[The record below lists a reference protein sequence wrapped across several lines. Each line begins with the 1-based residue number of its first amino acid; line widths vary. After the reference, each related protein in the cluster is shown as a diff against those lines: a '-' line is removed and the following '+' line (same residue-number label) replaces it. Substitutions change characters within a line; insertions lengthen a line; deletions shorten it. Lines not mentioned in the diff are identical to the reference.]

1 MRSRGWWSPGTCSR
15 ATGAEPSLEG
25 RPCWPGSWAGPR
37 TLEKGAGGGAGPRP
51 LLPGPLL
58 APGPASWVGLLPA
71 VTSVHPG
78 VGFLGGSG
86 GGAATWPEDAHLQL
100 SFLT

>member
-1 MRSRGWWSPGTCSR
+1 MLAGELGWPEDPG
-15 ATGAEPSLEG
+15 
-25 RPCWPGSWAGPR
+25 
-37 TLEKGAGGGAGPRP
+37 KGGGRRGGATPP
-51 LLPGPLL
+51 LARTPPT
-58 APGPASWVGLLPA
+58 PGPASWVGLLPA

-100 SFLT
+100 RFLTLFPLHR